1 MSMQTSLY
9 PQDITGTASTNLVGL
24 TVPELHSMSPSSGPN
39 ANYVIPD
46 AAPFFGASMK
56 VYAVVGTTQTLLTE
70 GVDYALIL
78 RYISASYAIGLPIYG
93 GVAMLNSQFSGQI
106 ALVYQ
111 TLGGNWGAPSV
122 QTATTLINDLYNP
135 MTVSWD
141 QISGIPTLFPPQP
154 HQNSQADFT
163 GFAQVITAI
172 NGLQQAI
179 ITAASDPNNVQG
191 QLAAHLNS
199 PTAHAPSQV
208 GLGSV
213 ANYPIATDTQ
223 AVQGVVTNAY
233 MTPYLTAQ
241 AIANMNSLAASKL
254 TNSLQILLSGAVTGS
269 VSFVGSEGSVS
280 LATAV
285 GNIGW
290 GTLTGVPSDL
300 LGGLLNTSRIPPL
313 PGSILIANSTIT
325 AGVNV
330 NTAPNGS
337 NNPVPL
343 NQLQNYS
350 TSLSAFSVAL
360 GSPSDNVILYEV
372 PASPATATQ
381 GAVGGFSF
389 GVRAGNSSNYQWL
402 DFLGTNALN
411 LNGTVRYP
419 AGTLLVNGSGIP
431 IAPAMQPN
439 QAVRLDQLLDT
450 TIIPSF
456 SRILIGANSIP
467 QGFFSS
473 LYSVYAGGG
482 SQCGIVLKPLSDNT
496 NAMVFMNAAGNQI
509 GSISQSASNVT
520 FNGNFVGNLVGNVTG
535 NISGSA
541 AYATNAGSAN
551 SVAWTALTGV
561 PVGVSNFAV
570 NLNQALT
577 TTASV
582 AFANVTVSGTISG
595 NLVGNVTGTITG
607 NVNSP
612 SVTATAISVG
622 NNTISGPALNVNGNG
637 TDVGIG
643 LNNTGASGNSWFLSS
658 AIAGSGIC
666 NSFASPAPGSIAFW
680 NVTNGTIGWVLEPD
694 GQNMV
699 YTQFGAMGINS
710 TANGGYLFFLPKPG
724 TANAL
729 NLMGAFGA
737 PLASINLN
745 ATSVTTGGLFSQQAF
760 PANVIGTTYTNTTP
774 YTKYVTVIC
783 QTTADI
789 QGAYLTA
796 FVNGNVVDKAMAY
809 ANGAGVSAFGSIATL
824 RFFVQPGDTYSITQ
838 SGSAWTVDGWIE
850 QW

>member
-24 TVPELHSMSPSSGPN
+24 SVPELHSMSPSSGPN

-78 RYISASYAIGLPIYG
+78 RYISASYGIGSPIYG

-122 QTATTLINDLYNP
+122 QTAMTLINTLYNP
-135 MTVSWD
+135 LTVSWD
-141 QISGIPTLFPPQP
+141 QISGVPTLFPPQP

-172 NGLQQAI
+172 NGLQQTI

-199 PTAHAPSQV
+199 PTAHAPAQV
-208 GLGSV
+208 GLGNVS
-213 ANYPIATDTQ
+213 NYPIATDAQ
-223 AVQGVVTNAY
+223 AVQGIVTNAY

-254 TNSLQILLSGAVTGS
+254 TNSLQISLTGAVTGS
-269 VSFVGSEGSVS
+269 VSFVGSEGSVA

-285 GNIGW
+285 GNISW
-290 GTLTGVPSDL
+290 GSLTGVPSDL
-300 LGGLLNTSRIPPL
+300 LGGQLNTSRIPPL
-313 PGSILIANSTIT
+313 QGTILIANSTIT

-360 GSPSDNVILYEV
+360 GSPSDNVMLYEI

-389 GVRAGNSSNYQWL
+389 GIRAGNSSNYQWL

-411 LNGTVRYP
+411 LNGTVQYP

-439 QAVRLDQLLDT
+439 EAVRLDQLLNT
-450 TIIPSF
+450 SISPSF
-456 SRILIGANSIP
+456 SGVLIGTNSAP
-467 QGFFSS
+467 NGLFSS

-482 SQCGIVLKPLSDNT
+482 SQYGITLKPLSDNT
-496 NAMVFMNAAGNQI
+496 NAIVFMNAAGSQI

-520 FNGNFVGNLVGNVTG
+520 FNGNFSGNLIGNVTGNLTGNVTG
-535 NISGSA
+535 NI
-541 AYATNAGSAN
+541 T
-551 SVAWTALTGV
+551 
-561 PVGVSNFAV
+561 
-570 NLNQALT
+570 
-577 TTASV
+577 
-582 AFANVTVSGTISG
+582 
-595 NLVGNVTGTITG
+595 GNVTGNLTGNVTGNITG
-607 NVNSP
+607 NVVSP
-612 SVTATAISVG
+612 SVTATAMSVG
-622 NNTISGPALNVNGNG
+622 NNTIGGPAIVVNGNG

-643 LNNTGASGNSWFLSS
+643 FNNTGASGNNWFLSS

-666 NSFASPAPGSIAFW
+666 GSFASPAPGSIAFW
-680 NVTNGTIGWVLEPD
+680 NVTSGTIGWVLEPD

-699 YTQFGAMGINS
+699 YSQFGAMGTNS
-710 TANGGYLFFLPKPG
+710 TAGGGYLFFLPKPG
-724 TANAL
+724 TANVL
-729 NLMGAFGA
+729 NLTGALGS
-737 PLASINLN
+737 PLAAINLN
-745 ATSVTTGGLFSQQAF
+745 AASVTTGGLFSNKIF
-760 PANVIGTTYTNTTP
+760 PSNSIGTTYSNTTP

-783 QTTADI
+783 QTTLDI

-809 ANGAGVSAFGSIATL
+809 ANGSGVNAFGSIATL

-838 SGSAWTVDGWIE
+838 SGSGWTVDGWIE